1 MEQRVL
7 PLTSTT
13 HLPSQGVEVAADLI
27 PGVQPLVL
35 WSLELAAVEAKAGTG
50 VQRRA
55 AAGVAVLVAIQAQGA
70 EVAIRMQAVRLEQV
84 EAVVAVVAAIR
95 FLGAAAVLAFV
106 VKAAAVQQAL
116 GHQALA

>member
-1 MEQRVL
+1 
-7 PLTSTT
+7 
-13 HLPSQGVEVAADLI
+13 
-27 PGVQPLVL
+27 
-35 WSLELAAVEAKAGTG
+35 
-50 VQRRA
+50 
-55 AAGVAVLVAIQAQGA
+55 
-70 EVAIRMQAVRLEQV
+70 MQAVRLEQV